1 MKVMS
6 KFSIRDIQKQYRDE
20 IRRKTPIDEGK
31 LLEAVELKKD
41 HREWL
46 AIAAWEDVEAKISVI
61 GLLPGSPGYEEIH
74 LLWKK
79 VQQDIHQKRR
89 RPF

>member
-1 MKVMS
+1 MS
-6 KFSIRDIQKQYRDE
+6 KFSSREIQQHVRQE
-20 IRRKTPIDEGK
+20 TSRKTPIDQDK
-31 LLEAVELKKD
+31 LRETAKLQQD

-46 AIAAWEDVEAKISVI
+46 AMATWSDIEAKISEI

-79 VQQDIHQKRR
+79 VQQDIYQKRK